1 MVATWGNFLG
11 CPANLLFSAHSQYSF
26 SVNYVLTI
34 RDTEVN
40 KNTGSLLLGIHSS
53 WQIDSKQTIPDE
65 S

>member
-26 SVNYVLTI
+26 SVNYVLSI

-40 KNTGSLLLGIHSS
+40 KNTGVTVNVKLVCKLNL
-53 WQIDSKQTIPDE
+53 
-65 S
+65 